1 MCERALCNKS
11 NFPGELLVEKNLKC
25 KRVREFHFQ
34 EFKLACLFC
43 LTTCAFL
50 MTALLSRFESAHIF
64 SIYLLL
70 TGFEGSTFPLS
81 IYDSSAKFLRHKSKG
96 NKPGSVYYSV
106 ERVDGVSKSFNCYI
120 SPCT

>member
-1 MCERALCNKS
+1 
-11 NFPGELLVEKNLKC
+11 
-25 KRVREFHFQ
+25 
-34 EFKLACLFC
+34 
-43 LTTCAFL
+43 

-120 SPCT
+120 SPCTWREQFQILTGPTVEYAALNWPVTARVVVKGVTKLGIE